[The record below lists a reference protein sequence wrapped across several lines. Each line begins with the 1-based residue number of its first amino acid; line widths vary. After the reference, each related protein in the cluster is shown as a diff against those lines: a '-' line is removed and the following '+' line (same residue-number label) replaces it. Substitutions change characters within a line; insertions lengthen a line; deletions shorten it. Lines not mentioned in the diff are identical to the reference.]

1 MGLETPCRVV
11 REERERERERER
23 VGVKWAVGLKAP
35 FTRASPG
42 ATWEG

>member
-11 REERERERERER
+11 REERERER